1 MSLLRGQFSGTRCRF
16 PRVSGDE
23 PASNGGDLYPEAFS
37 PRERG

>member
-1 MSLLRGQFSGTRCRF
+1 MSPREAHRHVDARRF

-23 PASNGGDLYPEAFS
+23 PALGLIALVIAAFS

>member
-1 MSLLRGQFSGTRCRF
+1 MSLEVKIAALQAGRF

-23 PASNGGDLYPEAFS
+23 PEGQVTYTDPVQFS

>member
-1 MSLLRGQFSGTRCRF
+1 MSPAIQGGDPTPPSF

-23 PASNGGDLYPEAFS
+23 PALFTKALTEAAFS

>member
-1 MSLLRGQFSGTRCRF
+1 MSRASAYAPSLTMRF

-23 PASNGGDLYPEAFS
+23 PALNELADKEDAFS

>member
-1 MSLLRGQFSGTRCRF
+1 MSLISSVWSGIQGGF

-23 PASNGGDLYPEAFS
+23 PNVLESLDSLPRFS

>member
-1 MSLLRGQFSGTRCRF
+1 MSLEVDDHLLRSFRF

>member
-1 MSLLRGQFSGTRCRF
+1 MSPASKDTRSSQKRF